1 MDAPEGREFESV
13 RERLG
18 ERIRKLRVSSGLS
31 QEALSDLAE
40 CHTTYVSMIDR
51 KLWNP
56 SLKVLTQIA
65 ASLGTK
71 IDDLLR

>member
-18 ERIRKLRVSSGLS
+18 ERIRELRVSRGLS
-31 QEALSDLAE
+31 QEVLADRAG
-40 CHTTYVSMIDR
+40 CHPTYVSMIER
-51 KLWNP
+51 KLGNP

-71 IDDLLR
+71 VDDLLR